1 MGQDQ
6 KVKSRH
12 KRRTVDHNKHSAFP
26 GMRTPKDMLIVNQSI
41 KPIEQKA
48 YKPIDIGNRTSS
60 YKEPAMIA
68 YDATARKLGS
78 LGSAATLGLRTRA
91 ERDFYDAYDSLAKA
105 GLAMPLKKK
114 YGP

>member
-12 KRRTVDHNKHSAFP
+12 KRRTVEHKKHSAYP
-26 GMRTPKDMLIVNQSI
+26 GMTLSKGMMIVNQSI
-41 KPIEQKA
+41 KSIESIT
-48 YKPIDIGNRTSS
+48 YKQIDTSVRPMT
-60 YKEPAMIA
+60 YKEPVMEAYNIA
-68 YDATARKLGS
+68 ARKLGN

-91 ERDFYDAYDSLAKA
+91 ERDFYDAYLTLSKA
-105 GLAMPLKKK
+105 NLAMPIKRK